1 MFPIPV
7 HATVQTAPP
16 IRRPLPRIQPFK
28 CQAAAADPDLAV
40 NSCLVLSSAF
50 RQAYAG
56 DTTGLNF
63 ETLNRCAHDLVNLG
77 HGEVLYTQVATSM
90 AAGVEKVAE
99 SLDRSASV
107 PDAEFLR
114 ELLGEW
120 KKHGRA
126 VLMILDIVMYMERSF
141 VLKRGKASVRELGLR
156 AWRDGVVRRSA
167 SEVRPRLRAA
177 LLRMARRE
185 RAGEAVDTALYEL
198 MASAT
203 KMLVELGGNVY
214 QEILETPFI
223 DESGRFYGREFV
235 RLLPTPCDC
244 GEYLSKVESMVDAE
258 KARVS
263 RCLGAPTTEEK
274 VTAVVLREMVEKA
287 VARLVGMESSGLA
300 SMLVYGRYWDLTR
313 MHRLLGRVQGGLPAM
328 RDVMEAHFRLVRKA
342 EGDDERLLS
351 GEKDRYA
358 EMIDGVFHGEESF
371 RAALDSCFT

>member
-167 SEVRPRLRAA
+167 SEVLGPDQDAPAARARPGRLTGDEGRDGGSLPVGQEGGGRRRAVA
-177 LLRMARRE
+177 VRREGQATTNDITSRIFARR
-185 RAGEAVDTALYEL
+185 
-198 MASAT
+198 
-203 KMLVELGGNVY
+203 
-214 QEILETPFI
+214 
-223 DESGRFYGREFV
+223 
-235 RLLPTPCDC
+235 
-244 GEYLSKVESMVDAE
+244 
-258 KARVS
+258 
-263 RCLGAPTTEEK
+263 
-274 VTAVVLREMVEKA
+274 
-287 VARLVGMESSGLA
+287 
-300 SMLVYGRYWDLTR
+300 
-313 MHRLLGRVQGGLPAM
+313 
-328 RDVMEAHFRLVRKA
+328 
-342 EGDDERLLS
+342 
-351 GEKDRYA
+351 
-358 EMIDGVFHGEESF
+358 
-371 RAALDSCFT
+371 

>member
-1 MFPIPV
+1 
-7 HATVQTAPP
+7 
-16 IRRPLPRIQPFK
+16 
-28 CQAAAADPDLAV
+28 
-40 NSCLVLSSAF
+40 
-50 RQAYAG
+50 
-56 DTTGLNF
+56 
-63 ETLNRCAHDLVNLG
+63 
-77 HGEVLYTQVATSM
+77 M

>member
-1 MFPIPV
+1 
-7 HATVQTAPP
+7 
-16 IRRPLPRIQPFK
+16 
-28 CQAAAADPDLAV
+28 
-40 NSCLVLSSAF
+40 
-50 RQAYAG
+50 
-56 DTTGLNF
+56 
-63 ETLNRCAHDLVNLG
+63 
-77 HGEVLYTQVATSM
+77 
-90 AAGVEKVAE
+90 
-99 SLDRSASV
+99 
-107 PDAEFLR
+107 
-114 ELLGEW
+114 
-120 KKHGRA
+120 
-126 VLMILDIVMYMERSF
+126 
-141 VLKRGKASVRELGLR
+141 
-156 AWRDGVVRRSA
+156 
-167 SEVRPRLRAA
+167 
-177 LLRMARRE
+177 
-185 RAGEAVDTALYEL
+185 
-198 MASAT
+198 
-203 KMLVELGGNVY
+203 
-214 QEILETPFI
+214 
-223 DESGRFYGREFV
+223 
-235 RLLPTPCDC
+235 TPCDC